1 MTAFKAQIRAGGKA
15 TVENGANV
23 EEIAHQYL
31 HSLPRDQEEIVNN
44 MLRDFKVSI
53 DIAGT
58 KFTDNG
64 IEVENA
70 FSIELGEVE
79 ENYIEIPAYD
89 IKPKEFNR
97 AKVKRETQRMIEEEL
112 YGGR

>member
-1 MTAFKAQIRAGGKA
+1 M
-15 TVENGANV
+15 
-23 EEIAHQYL
+23 
-31 HSLPRDQEEIVNN
+31 PRDQEEIVNN
-44 MLRDFKVSI
+44 MLRDFKTSI

-64 IEVENA
+64 IEVGNA

-79 ENYIEIPAYD
+79 ENYIEITAYD

>member
-1 MTAFKAQIRAGGKA
+1 
-15 TVENGANV
+15 
-23 EEIAHQYL
+23 
-31 HSLPRDQEEIVNN
+31 

-97 AKVKRETQRMIEEEL
+97 AEVKRETSKLIEEEL
-112 YGGR
+112 YR